1 VARFGECETVVAVRR
16 GMALTRVEAWS
27 GQDLMATCGR
37 VVALIREERPE
48 TVVVDPVGLGAGL
61 VDRLRELQREGSLPA
76 FRLVEENGGARAT
89 DAEQF
94 ANRRAELYHGLRER
108 YRSGTIAHR
117 PSGDG
122 HPRWPRLREQLTAL
136 RYRFSSRGQWLVET
150 KEELR
155 ARGIAS
161 PDQADAVALCFA
173 PERRAILLPRALVSE
188 RPIVWPLP
196 RL

>member
-1 VARFGECETVVAVRR
+1 
-16 GMALTRVEAWS
+16 
-27 GQDLMATCGR
+27 MATCGR
-37 VVALIREERPE
+37 VAALIREERPE

-61 VDRLRELQREGSLPA
+61 VDRLRELQREGALPA
-76 FRLVEENGGARAT
+76 FRLVEENGGARAS

-94 ANRRAELYHGLRER
+94 GNRRAELYHGLRER
-108 YRSGTIAHR
+108 YRSGEIAHAA
-117 PSGDG
+117 P
-122 HPRWPRLREQLTAL
+122 WPRLREQLTAL
-136 RYRFSSRGQWLVET
+136 RYRFSSRGQWLVES

-173 PERRAILLPRALVSE
+173 PERRAVCSRRALVSE